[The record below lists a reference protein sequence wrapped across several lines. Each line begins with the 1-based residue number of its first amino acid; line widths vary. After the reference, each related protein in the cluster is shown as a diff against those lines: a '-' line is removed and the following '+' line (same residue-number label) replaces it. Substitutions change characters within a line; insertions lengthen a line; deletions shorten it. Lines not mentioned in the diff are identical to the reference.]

1 MANTAGAPDF
11 AALIV
16 LITAGYGVS
25 GLLHPMGATAMGS
38 VTVNTF
44 ILPRAALIIAALLLP
59 AEDDLLSLDGLAR
72 AVSR

>member
-1 MANTAGAPDF
+1 M
-11 AALIV
+11 
-16 LITAGYGVS
+16 S

-38 VTVNTF
+38 ATVNTF
-44 ILPRAALIIAALLLP
+44 ILPRAALIIAVLLLP